1 MTDPTVY
8 EALQEE
14 IAGLPEPL
22 AEEALDFVRFMKARY
37 AEASR
42 AAMHPVEESRIQWRC
57 HLGDV
62 ANETLEEWEGWEE
75 LISGEG

>member
-14 IAGLPEPL
+14 IAGLPGPL
-22 AEEALDFVRFMKARY
+22 AEEALDFVRFLKARH

-42 AAMHPVEESRIQWRC
+42 ADAYPAEESRIQFRC

-62 ANETLEEWEGWEE
+62 ANVTLEEWEE
-75 LISGEG
+75 LICGEG